1 MIDVIYKLEVTA
13 KYGYTHSYVIST
25 DVYYLPSVKACLE
38 GVEAF
43 MHTGANVTIV
53 DIEIKRIK
61 VIDNATI

>member
-13 KYGYTHSYVIST
+13 KYSDTDSYVIST
-25 DVYYLPSVKACLE
+25 DVYYLPSVESCLE
-38 GVEAF
+38 AVEAF
-43 MHTGANVTIV
+43 MHTGTHVTIV